1 MTANRHRP
9 RTTLAHRCLLLLALC
24 VPVAGS
30 LAGTPDP
37 HLLIA
42 IDSIWQLERPAVS
55 TLAERFEAREGVQ
68 PARFESGVRDTV
80 SYQLQDA
87 EGAQI
92 EFARKRFPA
101 TESRWGALPR
111 LDVDSARLLEITLP
125 RKRYQVISATGE
137 GLFRIG
143 DWQRFGV
150 LHVVD
155 ISQRWAPL
163 HYPLIAEAG
172 LRERVLG
179 RLPGSP
185 TLNYLRL
192 VPAHWA
198 TADDITA
205 YEVLVYALNPR
216 GPERVNGADGK
227 PLAWRLD
234 RNAQTRQ
241 WSLATTDA
249 TPIADARD
257 QAGLAFTAPP
267 RIDERAYG
275 LPVAIAASDEEAAE
289 AIGEATDGIAAAAT
303 AATTADSKDGA
314 TATAASR
321 SSNTQARS
329 TARRV
334 GDAAA
339 DAAVDAAEDRAKD
352 AAASSVKRSLPGQR

>member
-55 TLAERFEAREGVQ
+55 TLAERFEARDGVQ
-68 PARFESGVRDTV
+68 PARFESGVRDAV

-234 RNAQTRQ
+234 RNPQTRQ

-249 TPIADARD
+249 TPVADARD

-289 AIGEATDGIAAAAT
+289 AIGEATDGIAADSNVAALQ
-303 AATTADSKDGA
+303 AAGSTG
-314 TATAASR
+314 
-321 SSNTQARS
+321 SSNTHARS

-334 GDAAA
+334 GDAAT

-352 AAASSVKRSLPGQR
+352 AATSSVKRSLPGQR